1 MNCLRPSFLQCTS
14 NNSYV
19 TEFTDG
25 KRIEMGGE
33 ELREAKKLFAAE
45 LMKLRKAN
53 VSNVSKTDAAST
65 EVQGSDMAKTAAQAI
80 PLWSD
85 IDAQAMPLWTDT
97 DDIPHKCERAYE
109 VEFEGSVP
117 KVFVGIEF
125 PEKKNSLKAWNND
138 MLELWEVS
146 YTKYSTCYS
155 SLIAAFHQFSSTS
168 CGIWPRKI
176 WKEALKLQPNF
187 LAKPS

>member
-1 MNCLRPSFLQCTS
+1 MRCLRPLLLQCTS

-45 LMKLRKAN
+45 LMKLTKAN
-53 VSNVSKTDAAST
+53 VSKTNVAST
-65 EVQGSDMAKTAAQAI
+65 EVQASDMAKTAAQAM
-80 PLWSD
+80 PQWTD
-85 IDAQAMPLWTDT
+85 IDAQAMPLWTDI
-97 DDIPHKCERAYE
+97 DDIPYDCERAYE
-109 VEFEGSVP
+109 VEFDGSVP
-117 KVFVGIEF
+117 KMFVGIEF
-125 PEKKNSLKAWNND
+125 PEKKNASKAWNLD

-146 YTKYSTCYS
+146 CSKYSTCFS
-155 SLIAAFHQFSSTS
+155 SLIADFRQFSSMS
-168 CGIWPRKI
+168 CGIWPRKV
-176 WKEALKLQPNF
+176 WKEVLKLQPNF